1 MVAGFAGTFVLL
13 GQPLF
18 SVSPLSREGLL
29 VLAVLMALAFPI
41 YYALHSVFYKISEV
55 LTVLKGKITHKE

>member
-1 MVAGFAGTFVLL
+1 
-13 GQPLF
+13 
-18 SVSPLSREGLL
+18 
-29 VLAVLMALAFPI
+29 MALAFPI

>member
-1 MVAGFAGTFVLL
+1 MKDINRI
-13 GQPLF
+13 
-18 SVSPLSREGLL
+18 LSL

-41 YYALHSVFYKISEV
+41 YYALHSVFYKTSEV